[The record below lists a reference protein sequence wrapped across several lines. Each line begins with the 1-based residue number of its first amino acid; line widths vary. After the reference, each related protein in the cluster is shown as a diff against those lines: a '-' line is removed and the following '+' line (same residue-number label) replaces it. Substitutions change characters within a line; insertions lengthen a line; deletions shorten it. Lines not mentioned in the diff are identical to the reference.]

1 MDEKEI
7 IELIKGTETATFT
20 MPGLGETTI
29 PTILLK
35 PMVEAWERE
44 LEQEEITDVINEADS
59 SY

>member
-20 MPGLGETTI
+20 MPGLCETTI

-44 LEQEEITDVINEADS
+44 LEQQEIIKAINEVDRRG
-59 SY
+59 

>member
-44 LEQEEITDVINEADS
+44 LEQQEIVDAINEVDRRG
-59 SY
+59 

>member
-20 MPGLGETTI
+20 MSGLGETTI

-44 LEQEEITDVINEADS
+44 LEQQEIVDAINKVDRRG
-59 SY
+59 